1 MPELSIIIPTFNAIK
16 TIEETLNSIR
26 TQTFQDFEL
35 IVFDNHSND
44 GTLEIL
50 RNESRIDTLIVEND
64 KGIYDAMNKATRVA
78 TGKWCYYIGSDDILF
93 DNQTLEK
100 VFELDN
106 SHIDFMYG
114 NVLLKNKQVIYDGLF
129 DTSKL
134 SMKNICHQALFIRRK
149 VLIEKGLFSLKYKA
163 YADWHMNISC
173 FCDPELKVKYTPQ
186 TIAVYNEGG
195 FSAGF
200 YDIAFHKDKYQL
212 IQEHLNIT
220 LSSAQKY
227 SYCYEYALVL
237 KRRKKLVKSFSFL
250 LKSILFVPNRI
261 QRLRKYVKF

>member
-26 TQTFQDFEL
+26 NQSFQDFEL

-78 TGKWCYYIGSDDILF
+78 KGNWCYFIGSDDILF

-100 VFELDN
+100 VFEIDS

-114 NVLLKNKQVIYDGLF
+114 NVLLKNKQSIYDGPF
-129 DTSKL
+129 DALKL
-134 SMKNICHQALFIRRK
+134 SLKNIYLQ
-149 VLIEKGLFSLKYKA
+149 
-163 YADWHMNISC
+163 
-173 FCDPELKVKYTPQ
+173 
-186 TIAVYNEGG
+186 
-195 FSAGF
+195 
-200 YDIAFHKDKYQL
+200 
-212 IQEHLNIT
+212 
-220 LSSAQKY
+220 
-227 SYCYEYALVL
+227 
-237 KRRKKLVKSFSFL
+237 
-250 LKSILFVPNRI
+250 
-261 QRLRKYVKF
+261 